1 MIEWPSATQKE
12 IRIPKEVLYRQ
23 LNPAAS
29 LKNKFVT
36 DVDYILIKNSLT
48 TESLLLTKDSEIEEI
63 LLLAVVLKKKESDR
77 KIIEAI
83 ARQNPHKLIF
93 QLIYG
98 NYEQLAL
105 YEGKL
110 YRAEWKE
117 AGQSE
122 LPLQGNTIA
131 EIWENLARQI
141 VLLPQIRQK
150 ANLSLRQ
157 QLDLQ
162 NKIDSLK
169 MNITKLEKAAWKEEQ
184 PKKRFDLYTKL
195 QERKQ
200 QLEELLHG

>member
-1 MIEWPSATQKE
+1 MIAWPSATQKE

-63 LLLAVVLKKKESDR
+63 LLLAVVLKKKEFDR

-131 EIWENLARQI
+131 EIWENLVRQI

-150 ANLSLRQ
+150 TNLSLRQ

-162 NKIDSLK
+162 NKIDSLR
-169 MNITKLEKAAWKEEQ
+169 MNITKLERAAWKEEQ

-195 QERKQ
+195 QEQKQ

>member
-1 MIEWPSATQKE
+1 MIDWPSSTQRRTK
-12 IRIPKEVLYRQ
+12 IPKEAFYRQ
-23 LNPAAS
+23 LNLTAS

-36 DVDYILIKNSLT
+36 DVDYIEMKNSLT
-48 TESLLLTKDSEIEEI
+48 TESLLLTEDSDIKEII
-63 LLLAVVLKKKESDR
+63 LLAVILRKKEFDR
-77 KIIEAI
+77 KILEVI

-93 QLIYG
+93 RLVFK
-98 NYEQLAL
+98 NHEQLAL
-105 YEGKL
+105 CEGKL
-110 YRAEWKE
+110 YRTEWKE
-117 AGQSE
+117 AEQNE
-122 LPLQGNTIA
+122 LALHGNTIT
-131 EIWENLARQI
+131 EIWEDLVSQI

-150 ANLSLRQ
+150 TNLSLRQ